1 MDRRTTLLTAAEIL
15 AWWTALT
22 VLWLVLVSAVDT
34 PEFVVGTAAAA
45 VAALA
50 ATAARRVVT
59 LR

>member
-15 AWWTALT
+15 AWWTGLT

-34 PEFVVGTAAAA
+34 LEFVVGAAAAA

>member
-15 AWWTALT
+15 AWWAALT

-34 PEFVVGTAAAA
+34 LEFVVGTAAAA

-59 LR
+59 AR